1 MTKILLV
8 EDNEINRN
16 MLSYRLNRKS
26 YEVIIAV
33 DGAEAL
39 SLATTEHPDLILMD
53 LSLPIMNGWDAT
65 RKIKAN
71 PETQHIPVIALTA
84 HAMSGDRQKALEAGC
99 DDYDSKPIEFPR
111 LLGKMKAQLGRLA
124 ASKSEEA
131 IPKIDSAQDK
141 TKANSIIVESS
152 TQEQTKATSANVVK
166 SSQAFNLKADTQE
179 KITLLTPEKET
190 KLLEL
195 QPAIKL
201 VYAPID
207 TALWRTGSLVKVS
220 STRAEIISNKKIRI
234 SLQNKIQIRLFIEN
248 SIELGDKIYA
258 TVSEVFEKNDQRLVV
273 KFTDQ
278 CAEISAL
285 LDKLKH
291 RPI

>member
-8 EDNEINRN
+8 EDNKINRD

-71 PETQHIPVIALTA
+71 PETQDIPVIALTA

-111 LLGKMKAQLGRLA
+111 LLGKMKAQLERLA
-124 ASKSEEA
+124 AYKSEEA
-131 IPKIDSAQDK
+131 IPKIDSEQDK

-201 VYAPID
+201 VYTPID

-248 SIELGDKIYA
+248 SIELSDKIYA
-258 TVSEVFEKNDQRLVV
+258 TVSEVFEKNDQRLIV

-278 CAEISAL
+278 CPEISAL
-285 LDKLKH
+285 LEKRKH
-291 RPI
+291 

>member
-8 EDNEINRN
+8 EDNKINRD

-71 PETQHIPVIALTA
+71 PETQDIPVIALTA

-99 DDYDSKPIEFPR
+99 DDYDTKPIEFPR
-111 LLGKMKAQLGRLA
+111 LLGKMKAQLERVA

-131 IPKIDSAQDK
+131 IPKIDSEQDK

-152 TQEQTKATSANVVK
+152 TQEQTKAPPPNVVK
-166 SSQAFNLKADTQE
+166 ASEAFNLKADTQE
-179 KITLLTPEKET
+179 KITVLTPEKET

-207 TALWRTGSLVKVS
+207 TVLWRTGSLVKVS
-220 STRAEIISNKKIRI
+220 STRAEIISNRKILI

-258 TVSEVFEKNDQRLVV
+258 TVWEIFEKNEQRLLV

-285 LDKLKH
+285 LEKVKH
-291 RPI
+291 

>member
-8 EDNEINRN
+8 EDNKINRD

-71 PETQHIPVIALTA
+71 PETQDIPVIALTA

-99 DDYDSKPIEFPR
+99 DDYDTKPIEFPR
-111 LLGKMKAQLGRLA
+111 LLGKMKAQLERVA

-131 IPKIDSAQDK
+131 IPKIDSEQDK

-166 SSQAFNLKADTQE
+166 SSLAFNLKANTQE
-179 KITLLTPEKET
+179 KVTLLTPEKET

-207 TALWRTGSLVKVS
+207 TSLWRTGSLVKVS
-220 STRAEIISNKKIRI
+220 STTAEIISNKKILI
-234 SLQNKIQIRLFIEN
+234 SLPSKIQIRLFIEK
-248 SIELGDKIYA
+248 SIELSDKIYA
-258 TVSEVFEKNDQRLVV
+258 TVSEVLEKNDRRLVV

-291 RPI
+291 

>member
-8 EDNEINRN
+8 EDNKINRD

-71 PETQHIPVIALTA
+71 PETQDIPVIALTA

-99 DDYDSKPIEFPR
+99 DDYDTKPIEFPR
-111 LLGKMKAQLGRLA
+111 LLGKMKAQLERVA

-131 IPKIDSAQDK
+131 IPKIDSEQDK

-207 TALWRTGSLVKVS
+207 TAFWRTGSLVKVS
-220 STRAEIISNKKIRI
+220 STRAEIISNKKILI

-258 TVSEVFEKNDQRLVV
+258 TVSEVFEKNDQRLIV

-285 LDKLKH
+285 LEKRKH
-291 RPI
+291 